1 MAPLPIAD
9 LDDTDVLNR
18 WLSAIS
24 SLFKSK
30 SSGRPIS
37 STSLEGIDSAELNEL
52 VIPLLLL
59 PPPPIAPSE
68 LPAGSQLKPQGSE
81 MEPGLGIPGQQNTDE
96 SEELVSNRWD
106 DKHKRSGKILS
117 LLP

>member
-9 LDDTDVLNR
+9 SDDTDVLNR
-18 WLSAIS
+18 LLSVIS
-24 SLFKSK
+24 SLFKST

-37 STSLEGIDSAELNEL
+37 STSLEGIDGAELNDL
-52 VIPLLLL
+52 IPFLLL

-68 LPAGSQLKPQGSE
+68 LLAGSELKPSGPE
-81 MEPGLGIPGQQNTDE
+81 MEPGLKIPGQQNTDE

-106 DKHKRSGKILS
+106 DKHKRSGGILS